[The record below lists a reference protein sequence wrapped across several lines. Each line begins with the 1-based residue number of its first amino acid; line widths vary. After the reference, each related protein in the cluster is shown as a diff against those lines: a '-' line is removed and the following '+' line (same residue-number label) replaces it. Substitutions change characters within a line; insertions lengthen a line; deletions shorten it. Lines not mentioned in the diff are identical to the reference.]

1 VPRSI
6 AFLRAVNVGGRFVK
20 MDVLANHLRKLG
32 HAEVSAFV
40 ASGNMVFRSGAR
52 STALLAASLQEAL
65 AVRLGFASDV
75 FVRSEPELQ
84 AAAARAA
91 ALEPRVAPPG
101 EVDALFLAQPLT
113 PAQVAALQA
122 LRSPTDEFVVDD
134 AEVYWLCGRKQSD
147 PMFSNILFERK
158 VRAKATMRRASMPAG
173 LAERLRAGKAA

>member
-1 VPRSI
+1 MPRYV
-6 AFLRAVNVGGRFVK
+6 AFLRAVNVAGRCVK
-20 MDVLANHLRKLG
+20 MDVLANHFRRLG
-32 HAEVSAFV
+32 HAEVSTFI
-40 ASGNMVFRSGAR
+40 ASGNVVFRSGAR

-75 FVRSEPELQ
+75 FVRSESELQ
-84 AAAARAA
+84 AVAARAG
-91 ALEPRVAPPG
+91 ALEPRVAPQG
-101 EVDALFLAQPLT
+101 EVDVLFLAQPLT
-113 PAQVAALQA
+113 PAVAALQA

-158 VRAKATMRRASMPAG
+158 VRAKATMRRTSMPAG